1 MQTLF
6 TLLFGHYYN
15 HAVKFMCHKKL
26 LLCSELHLLE
36 LLHTGLALEC
46 GTGEFQYTANEGPV
60 KLILQVCVLV
70 VNDVTCFLFFYWM
83 YMLSEKNILLD
94 HFFYMYFS
102 YHL

>member
-36 LLHTGLALEC
+36 LLHTGLALLEC
-46 GTGEFQYTANEGPV
+46 GTGKFPYTANEGCV
-60 KLILQVCVLV
+60 NLMLQACVLV
-70 VNDVTCFLFFYWM
+70 VNDVFCFLLF
-83 YMLSEKNILLD
+83 D
-94 HFFYMYFS
+94 
-102 YHL
+102 